1 MLFFWVFSGY
11 NLLGNIALLQ
21 TTSVRS
27 LISDIYFSCEILQG
41 NSTFRDARKLL
52 TEALTQK
59 YRSSH
64 LAEFC
69 KIGDFETFA

>member
-1 MLFFWVFSGY
+1 MHAIFWVFSGY

-41 NSTFRDARKLL
+41 NSTFRA
-52 TEALTQK
+52 
-59 YRSSH
+59 
-64 LAEFC
+64 C
-69 KIGDFETFA
+69 KKTID